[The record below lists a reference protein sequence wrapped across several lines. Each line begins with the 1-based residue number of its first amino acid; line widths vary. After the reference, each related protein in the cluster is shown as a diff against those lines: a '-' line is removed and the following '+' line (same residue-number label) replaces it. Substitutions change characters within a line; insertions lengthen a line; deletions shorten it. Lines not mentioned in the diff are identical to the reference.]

1 MYVCVYIIYAHMH
14 KSICIFSYDSSI
26 SCSVSPGAQALTAP
40 MKSDKLQLPI
50 NKAPLELTSSAVV
63 AVVWVTAAACEN
75 NDALVRHAFISP
87 V

>member
-1 MYVCVYIIYAHMH
+1 MCVYYIYTHAQVDMY
-14 KSICIFSYDSSI
+14 FSYDSSI

-40 MKSDKLQLPI
+40 MKSDNKLQLPI
-50 NKAPLELTSSAVV
+50 NKAPRELTSSGVV
-63 AVVWVTAAACEN
+63 AVVWVTAAASEN